1 MLKALFTFYKTSYLN
16 EVNCTEASPS
26 VAFFDWIVPCFSDD
40 HDVVKLLTFS
50 LQPAEADLVP
60 DILFEEESKKFEIE
74 FEEYQ
79 QKLNLQKEEWTKQ
92 HPDQVPIWSVLFF
105 FVSDKEAN

>member
-1 MLKALFTFYKTSYLN
+1 
-16 EVNCTEASPS
+16 
-26 VAFFDWIVPCFSDD
+26 
-40 HDVVKLLTFS
+40 LTFS

-92 HPDQVPIWSVLFF
+92 HPDQVPI
-105 FVSDKEAN
+105 